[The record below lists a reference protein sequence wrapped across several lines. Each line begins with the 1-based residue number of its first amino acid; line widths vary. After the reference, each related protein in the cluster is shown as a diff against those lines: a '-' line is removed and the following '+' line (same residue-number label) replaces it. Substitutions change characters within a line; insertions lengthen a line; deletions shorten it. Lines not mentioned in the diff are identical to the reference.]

1 MAEKRLPGCE
11 RRKRYGRRMDV
22 IERFRLG
29 REIVRMDGNEF
40 RSAAITVKRSK
51 AVYFFANFGDLRIGC
66 ELFDD
71 TGKFVAGNSGSSRLA
86 VRGLVGWIP
95 GQLVF
100 CNCRSV
106 HADQRITRHQPRSR
120 RVFIDQ
126 HFWPAPLMNADRL
139 HVFSIFSSWHIAGL
153 K

>member
-1 MAEKRLPGCE
+1 VAEKRLPGCE

-40 RSAAITVKRSK
+40 RSATITVKRSK

-71 TGKFVAGNSGSSRLA
+71 TENSWPGIEG
-86 VRGLVGWIP
+86 VRGSPFAVW
-95 GQLVF
+95 
-100 CNCRSV
+100 
-106 HADQRITRHQPRSR
+106 
-120 RVFIDQ
+120 
-126 HFWPAPLMNADRL
+126 
-139 HVFSIFSSWHIAGL
+139 
-153 K
+153 

>member
-1 MAEKRLPGCE
+1 VAEKRLPGCE

-71 TGKFVAGNSGSSRLA
+71 TENSWPGIEG
-86 VRGLVGWIP
+86 VRGSPFAVW
-95 GQLVF
+95 
-100 CNCRSV
+100 
-106 HADQRITRHQPRSR
+106 
-120 RVFIDQ
+120 
-126 HFWPAPLMNADRL
+126 
-139 HVFSIFSSWHIAGL
+139 
-153 K
+153 